1 MMSVKNSTST
11 DMPSIDPRTLVST
24 FSRALTSFQSS
35 SDAFRVLCTL
45 PHTSDVP
52 APRRPGRPVR
62 HLVVLDSS
70 FNPPTLAHASMARSA
85 LKPEG
90 QQRLM
95 LLLSVNNADKA
106 PKPASFPIR
115 LSMMEAMG
123 RELFDEGVEIDVAVT
138 TMPFF
143 HDKAKAI
150 EESGFYATESGEQP
164 TQTFLAGFDT
174 IVRIFNPKYYSEG
187 IQHALRPFF
196 ESCKVRVTTRPDET
210 WGGVEEQRA
219 WLTKERVKD
228 VGGDETWVERV
239 EMVEGRE
246 GDEDVSS
253 SWVREVVKSG
263 QGSLDGLVGEEVR
276 GWIERDALYKERDA
290 SL

>member
-1 MMSVKNSTST
+1 
-11 DMPSIDPRTLVST
+11 MPSIDPKTLVSS

-45 PHTSDVP
+45 PHTSNVP

-70 FNPPTLAHASMARSA
+70 FNPPTLAHANMARTA
-85 LKPEG
+85 LKSEG

-123 RELFDEGVEIDVAVT
+123 RELLDEGVEIDVAVT

-150 EESGFYATESGEQP
+150 AESGFYAAETREQP

-174 IVRIFNPKYYSEG
+174 IVRIFNPKYYNEG
-187 IQHALRPFF
+187 IQNALRPFF
-196 ESCKVRVTTRPDET
+196 EGCKVRVTTRPDET

-219 WLTKERVKD
+219 WLTKERVED
-228 VGGDETWVERV
+228 VGGDGAWVDRV

-253 SWVREVVKSG
+253 SRVRDVIKSG
-263 QGSLDGLVGEEVR
+263 QGSLDGLVGDEIQ
-276 GWIERDALYKERDA
+276 GWIEREALYKESEA
-290 SL
+290 SLPTAG

>member
-1 MMSVKNSTST
+1 
-11 DMPSIDPRTLVST
+11 MPSLDPRTLVSS

-35 SDAFRVLCTL
+35 SDTFRILCTL
-45 PHTSDVP
+45 PHTSNVP
-52 APRRPGRPVR
+52 APRRPGQPVR
-62 HLVVLDSS
+62 DLVILDSS
-70 FNPPTLAHASMARSA
+70 FNPPTLAHANMARSA
-85 LKPEG
+85 LSPARR
-90 QQRLM
+90 QRLM

-106 PKPASFPIR
+106 PKPASFPVR

-123 RELFDEGVEIDVAVT
+123 RELLDEGVEIDVAVT

-150 EESGFYATESGEQP
+150 AESGFYTTGDGGQP

-174 IVRIFNPKYYSEG
+174 IVRIFNPKYYDEG
-187 IQHALRPFF
+187 IQSALGPFF
-196 ESCKVRVTTRPDET
+196 DNCKVRVTTRPDEA
-210 WGGVEEQRA
+210 WGGVNEQRA
-219 WLTKERVKD
+219 WLTKERVRD
-228 VGGDETWVERV
+228 VGGDRAWVDRV

-253 SWVREVVKSG
+253 SRVREVVKSG
-263 QGSLDGLVGEEVR
+263 NGSLDGLVGEEVR
-276 GWIERDALYKERDA
+276 PWIEREALYRDKDT

>member
-1 MMSVKNSTST
+1 ML
-11 DMPSIDPRTLVST
+11 SIDPKTLVSS

-35 SDAFRVLCTL
+35 SDAFRILCTL
-45 PHTSDVP
+45 PHTSNVP
-52 APRRPGRPVR
+52 APRRPGRPIR

-85 LKPEG
+85 LKLDGE
-90 QQRLM
+90 QRLM

-123 RELFDEGVEIDVAVT
+123 RELLDEGVEIDVAVT

-150 EESGFYATESGEQP
+150 AESGFYATENGEQP

-174 IVRIFNPKYYSEG
+174 IVRIFNPKYYNEG
-187 IQHALRPFF
+187 IQNALRPFF
-196 ESCKVRVTTRPDET
+196 ENCKVKVTTRPDET

-228 VGGDETWVERV
+228 VGGDEAWVERV

-253 SWVREVVKSG
+253 SRVRDTIKSG
-263 QGSLDGLVGEEVR
+263 QGSLDGLVGDEVR
-276 GWIERDALYKERDA
+276 EWIKREALYTESGA
-290 SL
+290 NL

>member
-1 MMSVKNSTST
+1 
-11 DMPSIDPRTLVST
+11 
-24 FSRALTSFQSS
+24 
-35 SDAFRVLCTL
+35 
-45 PHTSDVP
+45 
-52 APRRPGRPVR
+52 
-62 HLVVLDSS
+62 
-70 FNPPTLAHASMARSA
+70 
-85 LKPEG
+85 
-90 QQRLM
+90 
-95 LLLSVNNADKA
+95 
-106 PKPASFPIR
+106 
-115 LSMMEAMG
+115 MEAMG
-123 RELFDEGVEIDVAVT
+123 RELLDEGVEIDVAVT

-150 EESGFYATESGEQP
+150 EKSGFYATESGDQP

-187 IQHALRPFF
+187 IQNALRVFF

-210 WGGVEEQRA
+210 WGGAEEQRA

-253 SWVREVVKSG
+253 SRVREVVKSG

>member
-1 MMSVKNSTST
+1 
-11 DMPSIDPRTLVST
+11 MPSIDPRTLVST

-85 LKPEG
+85 LKSEG

-106 PKPASFPIR
+106 PKPASFPVR

-123 RELFDEGVEIDVAVT
+123 RELLDEGLEIDVAVT

-150 EESGFYATESGEQP
+150 EESGFYATESGDQP

-174 IVRIFNPKYYSEG
+174 IVRIFNPKYYREG
-187 IQHALRPFF
+187 IQNALRPFF
-196 ESCKVRVTTRPDET
+196 ESCKVRVTTRPDKT
-210 WGGVEEQRA
+210 WGGVEEQRV
-219 WLTKERVKD
+219 WLTKERVRD

-253 SWVREVVKSG
+253 SRVREVVKSG
-263 QGSLDGLVGEEVR
+263 QGSLGGLVGEEVR
-276 GWIERDALYKERDA
+276 GWIKRDALYKERDA

>member
-1 MMSVKNSTST
+1 
-11 DMPSIDPRTLVST
+11 MPSIDPKTLVSS

-45 PHTSDVP
+45 PHTSNVP
-52 APRRPGRPVR
+52 APRRPGRSVR

-70 FNPPTLAHASMARSA
+70 FNPPTLAHASMARTA
-85 LKPEG
+85 LKSEG
-90 QQRLM
+90 QERLM

-123 RELFDEGVEIDVAVT
+123 RELLDEGVEIDVAVT

-150 EESGFYATESGEQP
+150 AESGFYATETGEQP

-174 IVRIFNPKYYSEG
+174 IVRIFNPKYYNEG
-187 IQHALRPFF
+187 IQNALRPFF
-196 ESCKVRVTTRPDET
+196 ESCKVRVTTRPDEA

-219 WLTKERVKD
+219 WLTKERVENA
-228 VGGDETWVERV
+228 GGDEGWVDRV
-239 EMVEGRE
+239 EMIEGRE

-253 SWVREVVKSG
+253 SRVRDIIKSG
-263 QGSLDGLVGEEVR
+263 QGSLDGLVGDEVQ
-276 GWIERDALYKERDA
+276 GWIEREALYREREA

>member
-1 MMSVKNSTST
+1 
-11 DMPSIDPRTLVST
+11 MPSIAPQTLVSS

-35 SDAFRVLCTL
+35 SDTFRILCTL
-45 PHTSDVP
+45 PHTSNVP
-52 APRRPGRPVR
+52 APRRPGHSVR
-62 HLVVLDSS
+62 DLVILDSS

-85 LKPEG
+85 LSPEG
-90 QQRLM
+90 RQRLM

-123 RELFDEGVEIDVAVT
+123 RELLDEGVEIDVAVT

-150 EESGFYATESGEQP
+150 AELGFYTGTEDGGQP

-174 IVRIFNPKYYSEG
+174 IVRIFNPKYYDEG
-187 IQHALRPFF
+187 IQSALGPFF
-196 ESCKVRVTTRPDET
+196 DNCKVRVTTRPDET

-219 WLTKERVKD
+219 WLTKESVRN
-228 VGGDETWVERV
+228 VGGDEAWVDRV
-239 EMVEGRE
+239 DMVEGRE

-253 SWVREVVKSG
+253 SRVRDVVKSG
-263 QGSLDGLVGEEVR
+263 GGSLNGLVGEEVR
-276 GWIERDALYKERDA
+276 GWIEREALYRDRDT

>member
-1 MMSVKNSTST
+1 MS
-11 DMPSIDPRTLVST
+11 PIDPRTLVSS

-35 SDAFRVLCTL
+35 SDTFRILCTL

-52 APRRPGRPVR
+52 APRRPVQPVR
-62 HLVVLDSS
+62 DLVILDSS

-85 LKPEG
+85 LGPEG

-123 RELFDEGVEIDVAVT
+123 RELLNEGVEIDVAVT

-143 HDKAKAI
+143 HDKARAI
-150 EESGFYATESGEQP
+150 AESGFYDAEGGGQQP

-174 IVRIFNPKYYSEG
+174 IVRIFNPKYYDEG
-187 IQHALRPFF
+187 IRSALEPFF
-196 ESCKVRVTTRPDET
+196 KNCKLRVTTRPDES
-210 WGGVEEQRA
+210 WGGVDEQRA
-219 WLTKERVKD
+219 WLTRERVRD
-228 VGGDETWVERV
+228 VGGDEAWVDRV

-246 GDEDVSS
+246 GDGDVSS
-253 SWVREVVKSG
+253 SRVRDVVKSDK
-263 QGSLDGLVGEEVR
+263 SLDGLVGAEVKD
-276 GWIERDALYKERDA
+276 WIEREALYGGTDA

>member
-1 MMSVKNSTST
+1 MSVKYSTPS
-11 DMPSIDPRTLVST
+11 DMPSLDPRALVSS

-35 SDAFRVLCTL
+35 SDTFRILCTL
-45 PHTSDVP
+45 PHTSNVP
-52 APRRPGRPVR
+52 APRRPGHSVR
-62 HLVVLDSS
+62 DLVILDSS

-85 LKPEG
+85 LSPEG
-90 QQRLM
+90 RQRLM

-123 RELFDEGVEIDVAVT
+123 RELLDEGVEIDVAVT

-150 EESGFYATESGEQP
+150 AELGFYTGTEDGGQP

-174 IVRIFNPKYYSEG
+174 IVRIFNPKYYDEG
-187 IQHALRPFF
+187 IQSALGPFF
-196 ESCKVRVTTRPDET
+196 DNCKVRVTTRPDET

-219 WLTKERVKD
+219 WLTKERVRN
-228 VGGDETWVERV
+228 VGGDEAWVDRV
-239 EMVEGRE
+239 DMVEGRE

-253 SWVREVVKSG
+253 SR
-263 QGSLDGLVGEEVR
+263 
-276 GWIERDALYKERDA
+276 
-290 SL
+290 